1 LLPVLSI
8 LVTHPEQQR
17 RGAGSTLIKWGC
29 DLADEK
35 NLPTYLEATPAGYPV
50 YKKQG
55 FADIDTFIFEFK
67 PFTGR
72 DGSVKFTNMTRP
84 PKEA

>member
-1 LLPVLSI
+1 M
-8 LVTHPEQQR
+8 
-17 RGAGSTLIKWGC
+17 IKWGC

-72 DGSVKFTNMTRP
+72 DGSVKFTNMMRP